1 MTLSLTNFQRFD
13 LASLESNFIQLET
26 LFLGGGPATL
36 GTITNY
42 VKTGKM
48 HDMLMGKGFAIVD
61 AGASFGGGNLLR
73 YGIRSNTSAKG
84 FIKLICKQHV
94 KPKGDEAIVE
104 KIHQSISISKKSG
117 EYSNGRSQSY
127 APNIRKNSR
136 IKNLADSFANTLQ
149 KKHKELKK
157 EDKQAV
163 PKLKQ
168 VKIGKI

>member
-1 MTLSLTNFQRFD
+1 MSSCLTNFQRFD

-73 YGIRSNTSAKG
+73 YGIRSNVKAQEFLDFMITLNNTINNSEVLNEDIKG
-84 FIKLICKQHV
+84 SLLK
-94 KPKGDEAIVE
+94 EE
-104 KIHQSISISKKSG
+104 SKD
-117 EYSNGRSQSY
+117 
-127 APNIRKNSR
+127 
-136 IKNLADSFANTLQ
+136 DSSC
-149 KKHKELKK
+149 
-157 EDKQAV
+157 
-163 PKLKQ
+163 
-168 VKIGKI
+168 